1 MAPFA
6 DDELD
11 EFYRR
16 IEAGT
21 QYSGRKRSTSSRSSP
36 ARSSQT
42 RPTPTPACPTPE
54 KDAYRNVHEVD
65 AAVTRI
71 RVAGRTTPTLRSYEC
86 VCGSWHLTSR
96 AVEIPDKRRKR
107 KRS

>member
-1 MAPFA
+1 MPPFA

-21 QYSGRKRSTSSRSSP
+21 AHSGHRRSSP
-36 ARSSQT
+36 SRSSQT
-42 RPTPTPACPTPE
+42 RSSQSRSSPGGLSDTE
-54 KDAYRNVHEVD
+54 KDAYRDVHEVD

-71 RVAGRTTPTLRSYEC
+71 RAAGRSGPTLRSYEC
-86 VCGSWHLTSR
+86 VCGSWHLASR
-96 AVEIPDKRRKR
+96 AVEIPDKRRRR

>member
-16 IEAGT
+16 IEANTT
-21 QYSGRKRSTSSRSSP
+21 QQPRRNRTPSN
-36 ARSSQT
+36 
-42 RPTPTPACPTPE
+42 PTCPTPQ
-54 KDAYRNVHEVD
+54 KDAYLNVHAVD
-65 AAVTRI
+65 EAIIRI
-71 RVAGRTTPTLRSYEC
+71 RAAGRAVPTLHSYEC

-96 AVEIPDKRRKR
+96 AIGGPDGRGRRKR
-107 KRS
+107 S

>member
-1 MAPFA
+1 MPPFA

-21 QYSGRKRSTSSRSSP
+21 AHSGHRRSSP
-36 ARSSQT
+36 SRSSQT
-42 RPTPTPACPTPE
+42 RSSQSGSSPTAACPTPE
-54 KDAYRNVHEVD
+54 KDAYRDVHEVD

-71 RVAGRTTPTLRSYEC
+71 RAAGRSGPTLRSYEC
-86 VCGSWHLTSR
+86 VCGSWHLTNR
-96 AVEIPDKRRKR
+96 AVEIPDKRRRR

>member
-1 MAPFA
+1 MPPFA

-21 QYSGRKRSTSSRSSP
+21 QQPSRKRSSPTQSSRTS
-36 ARSSQT
+36 R
-42 RPTPTPACPTPE
+42 TPACPTPE
-54 KDAYRNVHEVD
+54 KDAYRDVHEVD
-65 AAVTRI
+65 AAVSRI
-71 RVAGRTTPTLRSYEC
+71 RAAGRTAPVLRSYEC
-86 VCGSWHLTSR
+86 ICGSWHLTSR
-96 AVEIPDKRRKR
+96 AVDIPDTRRKR